1 MKKLLSILLI
11 VAMVFTMAGCSLDIK
26 GLLGGLSELP
36 TTTPSKT
43 LTRGTIE
50 GTVYTNEFLGFT
62 FTRPSSWVYST
73 DDEIAAALNI
83 GLEAL
88 GQEKFK
94 ESLEN
99 SDSLYDMMV
108 KDILTGN
115 NVSVGYE
122 NLKASLS
129 SNITE
134 EQYLEAVKT
143 QLAAIPNMQYT
154 FSDTGETI
162 KLGDTTFYKMVCT
175 AEYSGFTMTQVY
187 YLHKVDNYMG
197 FIIATFVTDFSIAD
211 FEACFN

>member
-1 MKKLLSILLI
+1 MKKLLSIFLI

-26 GLLGGLSELP
+26 GLWDGLSELP
-36 TTTPSKT
+36 TTPPSKT

-73 DDEIAAALNI
+73 DDEISAALNI

-94 ESLEN
+94 EALEN
-99 SDSLYDMMV
+99 SDSLYDMMA
-108 KDILTGN
+108 KDLLTGN
-115 NVSVGYE
+115 NITVGYE
-122 NLKASLS
+122 NLKKTLVT
-129 SNITE
+129 NVTE
-134 EQYLEAVKT
+134 EQYLDSLKQQMS
-143 QLAAIPNMQYT
+143 QLPNFNYT
-154 FSDTGETI
+154 FSDTYETV
-162 KLGDTTFYKMVCT
+162 KLGDVTFYKMVCT
-175 AEYSGFTMTQVY
+175 AEYSGITMTQVY

-197 FIIATFVTDFSIAD
+197 FIIATLVTDFSIAD